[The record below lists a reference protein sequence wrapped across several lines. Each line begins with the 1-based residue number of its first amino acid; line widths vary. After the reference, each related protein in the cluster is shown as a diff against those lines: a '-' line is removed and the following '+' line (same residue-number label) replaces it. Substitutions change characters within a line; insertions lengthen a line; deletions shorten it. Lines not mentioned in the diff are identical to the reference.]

1 MGCKTF
7 TYSVINRVNN
17 NNRLFRSTDY
27 AVVEGFGHQYRCNC
41 TFDISSFIDNN
52 WSVARAYTDSWF
64 TGAVCGFN
72 HARTTSREDQVDV
85 WVVHQCVRQFNR
97 RLIDPADQIFRST
110 GSDSSLQND
119 ISRFVGGIF
128 CTRVRGEDNGVT
140 GLQTDQRFEDS
151 SWSRVSGRN
160 DTANNTDWF
169 SDSDGTKSVVFR
181 QNTTGFFIFIGVVDI
196 FRSKV
201 VFDHFIFDDT
211 HAGFGNG
218 HFREW
223 DSSICSSQSGGAE
236 DFVYLL
242 LSETG
247 IFTLGFFY
255 TLYECVKFSDIS
267 NSHNALLIMLNFF
280 SKSSARIREYSQCGD
295 DLLNLW
301 KSKAYSRSH
310 SLWFTKRV

>member
-1 MGCKTF
+1 M
-7 TYSVINRVNN
+7 
-17 NNRLFRSTDY
+17 
-27 AVVEGFGHQYRCNC
+27 
-41 TFDISSFIDNN
+41 
-52 WSVARAYTDSWF
+52 
-64 TGAVCGFN
+64 
-72 HARTTSREDQVDV
+72 
-85 WVVHQCVRQFNR
+85 
-97 RLIDPADQIFRST
+97 
-110 GSDSSLQND
+110 
-119 ISRFVGGIF
+119 
-128 CTRVRGEDNGVT
+128 
-140 GLQTDQRFEDS
+140 
-151 SWSRVSGRN
+151 RVSGRN

-181 QNTTGFFIFIGVVDI
+181 QNTTGFFIFIGSCVDL

-255 TLYECVKFSDIS
+255 TLYECVKFSNIVT
-267 NSHNALLIMLNFF
+267 AIM
-280 SKSSARIREYSQCGD
+280 SS
-295 DLLNLW
+295 
-301 KSKAYSRSH
+301 
-310 SLWFTKRV
+310 